1 LTEIPEH
8 LLRRSR
14 ERRAA
19 LGSGGGEGEPAAPS
33 GEAAAPTR
41 SAGGG
46 GAASTPSTEVAVP
59 GGASPAVV
67 GPPPDEALPTYIAV
81 PKGPH
86 KTKVPLW
93 VMPVLVAIPLW
104 AFLFPGAFGN
114 HQKAAVSTDPLV
126 IGNQVYHSAGC
137 SGCHGANGEGGV
149 GPALHGG
156 QAVLTFPN
164 VADQVSWVKTGS
176 APFTGKKYGDPGRAG
191 GQRGPATG
199 GMPAFATSLSQSQ
212 IEAVVT
218 YERTKL

>member
-19 LGSGGGEGEPAAPS
+19 LGLSGGGEGGEEAAPA
-33 GEAAAPTR
+33 GEAAAAPR
-41 SAGGG
+41 AIPSG
-46 GAASTPSTEVAVP
+46 GAPSTEVAVA
-59 GGASPAVV
+59 GGAAPPAVV
-67 GPPPDEALPTYIAV
+67 EAPGPALPTYIAV

-86 KTKVPLW
+86 KTKIPLW

-114 HQKAAVSTDPLV
+114 HTKATVSSDPLV
-126 IGNQVYHSAGC
+126 VGNQVYHSAGC

-156 QAVLTFPN
+156 QSVLTFPN
-164 VADQVSWVKTGS
+164 IADQINWVKTGS
-176 APFTGKKYGDPGRAG
+176 APFKGKKYGNPNRPG

-199 GMPAFATSLSQSQ
+199 VMPAFGNTLTATQ
-212 IEAVVT
+212 IQDVVT